1 VNKDLW
7 RVIRIDRRSAT
18 PLSDQIR
25 NELQHWIA
33 SRQID
38 QETLL
43 GPLSSLAHS
52 LDVPVKDVQTA
63 FDALCRLHYL
73 IPVGVGT
80 YKTTFIDLHSDLN
93 KPFYVIIDQIA
104 AMGLTVSIQSLE
116 RRVGTPTEEEA
127 RRFGFAATE
136 RILYLKR
143 MYCGDQRAFFLGE
156 HMIPLALFPMLEDMI
171 QGNERIY
178 PLMREF
184 GKVEMRSSSRLAEA
198 KTMSAALAEQFKVK
212 QSSAY
217 LEVSSQMF
225 DEQHRHIESSIVCL
239 IANYSIELSVG
250 RESLF

>member
-1 VNKDLW
+1 
-7 RVIRIDRRSAT
+7 
-18 PLSDQIR
+18 
-25 NELQHWIA
+25 
-33 SRQID
+33 
-38 QETLL
+38 
-43 GPLSSLAHS
+43 
-52 LDVPVKDVQTA
+52 
-63 FDALCRLHYL
+63 
-73 IPVGVGT
+73 
-80 YKTTFIDLHSDLN
+80 LN